1 MFRFS
6 KHCSYE
12 DIFMTGAEFVH
23 FPIAINSVQGKVTHC
38 SIVLD
43 VFKYKATPCNANFA
57 GCFPD
62 EHTASLLWTRLTS
75 SFPPC
80 SVRRL
85 PISVRPPRVR
95 T

>member
-12 DIFMTGAEFVH
+12 DIFITGAEFVH
-23 FPIAINSVQGKVTHC
+23 FPIAMNSVQGKVTHC

-57 GCFPD
+57 GCF
-62 EHTASLLWTRLTS
+62 
-75 SFPPC
+75 SFYPKRIFLEIDYSC
-80 SVRRL
+80 GKIFVRWAL
-85 PISVRPPRVR
+85 DTKIMLS
-95 T
+95 